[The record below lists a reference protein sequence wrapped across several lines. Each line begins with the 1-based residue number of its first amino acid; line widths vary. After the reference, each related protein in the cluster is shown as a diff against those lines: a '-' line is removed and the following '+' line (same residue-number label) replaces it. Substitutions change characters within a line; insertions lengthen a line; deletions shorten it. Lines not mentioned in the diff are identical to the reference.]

1 MGYNSSISGL
11 IEGISADSFELIK
24 EDHEDVFQEV
34 SWHNNTV
41 EISSYGKHY
50 DDIMSPVYDKLAF
63 CMEDGGRGCLDE
75 EGEDCGDLSTIFFVP
90 RQWKR
95 LWAKVIYPSDPF
107 IKNEVSNGMN

>member
-24 EDHEDVFQEV
+24 EDLEDVFQEV
-34 SWHNNTV
+34 YWHNNTV

-63 CMEDGGRGCLDE
+63 CMENGGRGCLDE
-75 EGEDCGDLSTIFFVP
+75 EDIGHGGV
-90 RQWKR
+90 
-95 LWAKVIYPSDPF
+95 AANIYILLMMPQYPGHRR
-107 IKNEVSNGMN
+107 NGP